1 MKINHLKMKGLL
13 LPKMMITIKKVKKV
27 KMMIK
32 IIIRAMIKGE
42 LSKMKIKMIETSQDH
57 HHSLSQELGKPFSV
71 TIRSTTFS
79 VP

>member
-1 MKINHLKMKGLL
+1 MKGLL

-32 IIIRAMIKGE
+32 IIIRAMIMGE

-71 TIRSTTFS
+71 TIRSKTFS